1 MTTHDDSYADASFDL
16 DESIDEDIE
25 DEAADDNTP
34 ARRINVVD
42 SDGDDD
48 DSIHPRA
55 RRSSPPEP
63 SPRSSPEEEAR
74 APDATT
80 PPSTGRTR
88 RASGGMASL
97 PPLSPRRLSP
107 MSPVA
112 TLLKPLLA
120 PKSPLPPSPRSPFS
134 SHKPTIYV
142 PPSRDLPRKTPAKLW
157 EIESRWDNVE
167 AGAVDAGDDDVVEEV
182 HDVSDVQS
190 PESSVDSPKQWIDTL
205 RTPTKAER
213 LVYRYSSVNTINPV
227 LRRQM
232 ELSRR
237 RRDAVTEWTPPK
249 EKRTKAR
256 RKPALPR
263 FDTKKDNVDPSKP
276 VSSPA
281 RLRTATV
288 DVNAALPVFSN
299 AVSRALASCAV
310 DEGSMQPGRLQEPS
324 STVYAASKLS
334 AAESVQP
341 GSRRPHPPE
350 SAVAE
355 GS

>member
-1 MTTHDDSYADASFDL
+1 M
-16 DESIDEDIE
+16 
-25 DEAADDNTP
+25 
-34 ARRINVVD
+34 
-42 SDGDDD
+42 
-48 DSIHPRA
+48 
-55 RRSSPPEP
+55 
-63 SPRSSPEEEAR
+63 
-74 APDATT
+74 TT

-88 RASGGMASL
+88 LSGGMASL

-112 TLLKPLLA
+112 TRGGGSLLKPLLA

-182 HDVSDVQS
+182 PDVSNVPS
-190 PESSVDSPKQWIDTL
+190 PESSIDSPKQWIDTL

-310 DEGSMQPGRLQEPS
+310 DEGDQARYLNERGDKTKTNPR
-324 STVYAASKLS
+324 AAVAMVEDVPALS
-334 AAESVQP
+334 AVRGP
-341 GSRRPHPPE
+341 GTPYANVPAHKRYSWYKHYGFGGKGAKTSWGYNPKRGDIGARYE
-350 SAVAE
+350 SAKSQPAKCTACPAE
-355 GS
+355 K

>member
-1 MTTHDDSYADASFDL
+1 M
-16 DESIDEDIE
+16 
-25 DEAADDNTP
+25 
-34 ARRINVVD
+34 
-42 SDGDDD
+42 
-48 DSIHPRA
+48 
-55 RRSSPPEP
+55 
-63 SPRSSPEEEAR
+63 
-74 APDATT
+74 
-80 PPSTGRTR
+80 
-88 RASGGMASL
+88 
-97 PPLSPRRLSP
+97 
-107 MSPVA
+107 
-112 TLLKPLLA
+112 
-120 PKSPLPPSPRSPFS
+120 
-134 SHKPTIYV
+134 PTIYV

-182 HDVSDVQS
+182 PDVSDVQS
-190 PESSVDSPKQWIDTL
+190 PESSIDSPKQWIDTL

-213 LVYRYSSVNTINPV
+213 LVYRYSSVNTTVNPV

-263 FDTKKDNVDPSKP
+263 FDTKKDIVDPSKP

-281 RLRTATV
+281 RVRTATV

-310 DEGSMQPGRLQEPS
+310 DEGDQQRYLSEQRGDKTKTNPRA
-324 STVYAASKLS
+324 TVAMVEDVPALS
-334 AAESVQP
+334 AVRGPETPYANVPAHKRYSWYKHYGFGGKGAKTSWGYNP
-341 GSRRPHPPE
+341 KRGDIGARYE
-350 SAVAE
+350 SAKSQPPKCTACPASE
-355 GS
+355 K